1 MHADSLAG
9 GSLAGGSLS
18 RKTEKV
24 TKRTHS
30 TCKQTNA
37 GHHPQ
42 AKKNA
47 VNIQRRWTMQTF
59 FMVDVKHLIK
69 VLTVLEEACLWMQYD
84 SDFTAE

>member
-9 GSLAGGSLS
+9 GSLAGGSLA

-24 TKRTHS
+24 TKRTPS
-30 TCKQTNA
+30 TVNR
-37 GHHPQ
+37 PMQ
-42 AKKNA
+42 ATTPRQKKNA

-59 FMVDVKHLIK
+59 FMVDVKHLNK